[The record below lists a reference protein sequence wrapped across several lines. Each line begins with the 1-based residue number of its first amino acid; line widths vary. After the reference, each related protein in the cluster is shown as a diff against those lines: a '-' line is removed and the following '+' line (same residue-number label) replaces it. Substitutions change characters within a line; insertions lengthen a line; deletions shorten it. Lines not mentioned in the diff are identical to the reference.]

1 MAIPFVTIE
10 LDKPRRL
17 RFGMGAQVEF
27 EQISGKTI
35 AELGKDLSAGS
46 LSSKTLADLLFVMIR
61 HDDKDLTRD
70 ALYDLIDE
78 HASSMQYIQTK
89 TIEAVG
95 AAFKEGKGAKVPNAQ
110 KPKG

>member
-70 ALYDLIDE
+70 AFYDLIDE
-78 HASSMQYIQTK
+78 NASGMKYIQTK

-95 AAFKEGKGAKVPNAQ
+95 AAFNNEKEGELPNAQ
-110 KPKG
+110 KPKR

>member
-1 MAIPFVTIE
+1 MIPFITIE
-10 LDKPRRL
+10 LDKPRNL

-27 EQISGKTI
+27 EQLSGKTI
-35 AELGKDLSAGS
+35 AELGDELSRGS
-46 LSSKTLADLLFVMIR
+46 VSAKAIAELLFVMLKR
-61 HDDKDLTRD
+61 EDNELTRE
-70 ALYDLIDE
+70 ALYALIDE

-95 AAFKEGKGAKVPNAQ
+95 AAFSDGKGAKGPNAQ

>member
-35 AELGKDLSAGS
+35 AELGDELSRGS
-46 LSSKTLADLLFVMIR
+46 VSAKTIAELLFVMLKR
-61 HDDKDLTRD
+61 EDNELTRD
-70 ALYDLIDE
+70 AFYDLIDE
-78 HASSMQYIQTK
+78 NASGMKYIQTK

-95 AAFKEGKGAKVPNAQ
+95 AAFNNEKEDELPNAQ
-110 KPKG
+110 KPKR